1 MKIRASNIVG
11 LDFFTGQLKKN
22 LEIVNRSAE
31 VRRVLKRIHGL
42 FEPHI
47 ESARRMEVELDRDD
61 IVAVLD
67 ALIAESERGDP
78 EPLLACDDE
87 VRQYLRKGMFDE
99 LVLEPS
105 NILYTTKVSADTTR
119 YDSMPADFWRQ
130 CLCDLKAEVLSS

>member
-1 MKIRASNIVG
+1 MKVRAENIIG
-11 LDFFTGQLKKN
+11 LDFFTGQLKRN
-22 LEIVNRSAE
+22 LDIINRPVEAK
-31 VRRVLKRIHGL
+31 RVLKRILSL

-47 ESARRMEVELDRDD
+47 ASARRMEVVLDRDD

-67 ALIAESERGDP
+67 ALIAESKGSNP
-78 EPLLACDDE
+78 EPFLACEDE
-87 VRQYLRKGMFDE
+87 VRTYLRKGIFDE
-99 LVLEPS
+99 LVGEPS